1 MDVLFCGDM
10 RDKLKMGFEDR
21 KTLRILQLNGN
32 P

>member
-1 MDVLFCGDM
+1 MDVLFFGDM

-21 KTLRILQLNGN
+21 KPLRILQLNGN